1 MMHDTLSK
9 RVRQEALD
17 HSEGSITRR
26 IENQA
31 AKLPSDVWFGAA
43 LGSIGLALFLKLKGR
58 REDSL
63 FVGQWAAPFLL
74 IGVYLKQVKIGG
86 SDRIERKY

>member
-43 LGSIGLALFLKLKGR
+43 LGSI
-58 REDSL
+58 DWHCS
-63 FVGQWAAPFLL
+63 
-74 IGVYLKQVKIGG
+74 
-86 SDRIERKY
+86 